1 MRVWIDVAVGH
12 VLGRDAMVI
21 VIRNS
26 CYVLICCVTQIQA
39 LVARRNALVGSVIL
53 ILLVVPDP
61 ALSAQT

>member
-53 ILLVVPDP
+53 ILLVVPDS

>member
-21 VIRNS
+21 VIRNR
-26 CYVLICCVTQIQA
+26 CYVLMCCVTQIQA

-53 ILLVVPDP
+53 FFVGGARPSP
-61 ALSAQT
+61 